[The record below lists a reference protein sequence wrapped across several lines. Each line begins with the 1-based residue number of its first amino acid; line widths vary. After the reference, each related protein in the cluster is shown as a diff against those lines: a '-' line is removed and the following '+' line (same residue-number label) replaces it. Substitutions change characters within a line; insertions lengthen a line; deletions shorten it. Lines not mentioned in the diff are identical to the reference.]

1 MAMTR
6 RLSPAPRW
14 NTKPGKAFNPI
25 VPAAVVK
32 ELDDMAA
39 QFKTGAL
46 KIAPTEQ
53 DARSGG

>member
-1 MAMTR
+1 
-6 RLSPAPRW
+6 
-14 NTKPGKAFNPI
+14 

-32 ELDDMAA
+32 ELDDLAA

>member
-1 MAMTR
+1 VTGAS
-6 RLSPAPRW
+6 LQYE
-14 NTKPGKAFNPI
+14 GDKAFNPI

-32 ELDDMAA
+32 ELDDLAA
-39 QFKTGAL
+39 RFKTGAL